1 MTDAGL
7 KRFVAHSIKKRNLVR
22 FAQRMQSFQLHFTD
36 IDSVLAPLGMRATV
50 SVQNYDPKWIE
61 KVLGKIQGLLEHVEF
76 NAQNLRNAAAVVL
89 IDEPER
95 VVACSVLFFLPAPDN
110 AMQIIWEGVD
120 PSFREL
126 RPTLFLAAERSSV
139 MVAHRD
145 LCIAMNLLHS
155 DDIGVRVAVSKADK
169 QKSRERRRFLEGLGF
184 KDLML
189 ESAKEFTYEKLL
201 PLTYAYETAF
211 TTVEGAMTNRELAEA
226 LVHPCLGRALSESF
240 NEEPRL
246 GRTLSESFNEE
257 PRLGRALSEVCTLG
271 RTPSEAGNEEP
282 CLGRTLSESL
292 NEEEPTLRSH
302 MSPPKCDTPVLFVTP
317 PSIPMEAP
325 FIKPL
330 VRRALDWEEL
340 RRNNTNGADFPVMMP
355 KQ

>member
-1 MTDAGL
+1 
-7 KRFVAHSIKKRNLVR
+7 
-22 FAQRMQSFQLHFTD
+22 MQSFQLHFTD

-50 SVQNYDPKWIE
+50 SVQNYDPQWSE
-61 KVLGKIQGLLEHVEF
+61 KMLAKIQGLLEHVEF
-76 NAQNLRNAAAVVL
+76 NAKTLRNAAAVVL

-110 AMQIIWEGVD
+110 SMQIIWEGVD

-126 RPTLFLAAERSSV
+126 HPTLFLAAERSSV

-155 DDIGVRVAVSKADK
+155 DDIGVRVAVQKADK

-201 PLTYAYETAF
+201 PLTYVHETSF

-226 LVHPCLGRALSESF
+226 LVQPC
-240 NEEPRL
+240 L
-246 GRTLSESFNEE
+246 GRTLSEAGNEKE
-257 PRLGRALSEVCTLG
+257 PCWG
-271 RTPSEAGNEEP
+271 RTLSEAGNEEEPCWGRTLSEAGNEEEP
-282 CLGRTLSESL
+282 CLGRTLSEAG
-292 NEEEPTLRSH
+292 PPLRSC
-302 MSPPKCDTPVLFVTP
+302 SQCDTP
-317 PSIPMEAP
+317 PSIPKEGADMPELSLPPQA
-325 FIKPL
+325 F

-340 RRNNTNGADFPVMMP
+340 RRNNTNGADFPLRPFPVVMP
-355 KQ
+355 KE

>member
-1 MTDAGL
+1 
-7 KRFVAHSIKKRNLVR
+7 
-22 FAQRMQSFQLHFTD
+22 MQSFQLHFTD

-50 SVQNYDPKWIE
+50 SVQNYDPQWSE
-61 KVLGKIQGLLEHVEF
+61 KMLAKIQRLLEHVEF
-76 NAQNLRNAAAVVL
+76 NAKTLRNAAAVVL

-126 RPTLFLAAERSSV
+126 HPTLFLAVERSSV

-155 DDIGVRVAVSKADK
+155 DDIGVRVAVQKADK

-189 ESAKEFTYEKLL
+189 ESSREFTYEKLL
-201 PLTYAYETAF
+201 PLTYVHETAF

-226 LVHPCLGRALSESF
+226 LVQPC
-240 NEEPRL
+240 
-246 GRTLSESFNEE
+246 
-257 PRLGRALSEVCTLG
+257 LGRALSEVCTLG
-271 RTPSEAGNEEP
+271 REEEP
-282 CLGRTLSESL
+282 CLGRALSEA
-292 NEEEPTLRSH
+292 EPLLRSCSH

-317 PSIPMEAP
+317 PSIPKEGADMPELSLPPQA
-325 FIKPL
+325 F

-340 RRNNTNGADFPVMMP
+340 RRNNTNGADFPLRP
-355 KQ
+355 FPS